1 MRIRFMIVVLLL
13 SVAGVI
19 RAGDNLIKSEDVKEI
34 TISFMPWK
42 SATNRR
48 LSAEDIRSNPN
59 YRLSVCMPWDI
70 ETLIKRLPLR
80 HMKPTTEESGDTR
93 LVIDFRLSNGSRV
106 TLHASQFYLYSEDCK
121 FRWRVTP
128 EFKRLFR
135 LEEMSLFK

>member
-1 MRIRFMIVVLLL
+1 MIVVLLL
-13 SVAGVI
+13 SLAGII
-19 RAGDNLIKSEDVKEI
+19 RASDNLIKPEDVKEI

-59 YRLSVCMPWDI
+59 YRFSVCMPWDI
-70 ETLIKRLPLR
+70 ETLIRRLPLQQ
-80 HMKPTTEESGDTR
+80 MEPTTEEPGDTR

-106 TLHASQFYLYSEDCK
+106 TFHASQFYLYSEDCK
-121 FRWRVTP
+121 HRWRVTP

-135 LEEMSLFK
+135 FEEMSLLK

>member
-1 MRIRFMIVVLLL
+1 MRIQFMIVVLFMSLT
-13 SVAGVI
+13 GVV
-19 RAGDNLIKSEDVKEI
+19 RASDNLIKPGDVKEI

-70 ETLIKRLPLR
+70 EAFIKHLPLQ
-80 HMKPTTEESGDTR
+80 HLKPTTEESGDTR
-93 LVIDFRLSNGSRV
+93 LVIDFRLFNGNRV
-106 TLHASQFYLYSEDCK
+106 SFHASQFFLYSEDCK
-121 FRWRVTP
+121 LRWRVTP

-135 LEEMSLFK
+135 FAEMSLFK